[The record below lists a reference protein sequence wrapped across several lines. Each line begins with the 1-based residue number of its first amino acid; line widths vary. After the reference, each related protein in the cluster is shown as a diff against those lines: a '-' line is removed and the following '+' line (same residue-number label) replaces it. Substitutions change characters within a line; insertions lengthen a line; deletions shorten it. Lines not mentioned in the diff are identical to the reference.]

1 MRSER
6 SALVLFYSVLLD
18 IVVLS
23 AVFVAVLLLR
33 ARLPEVWRWNF
44 IPGPEPAL
52 KSFPPHTHLHLL
64 LPILPL
70 WLVALH
76 FAGVYKNLRGTTFPQ
91 LFARVTAASGFAF
104 LALIGL
110 IWSFQQHQFSRTL
123 LVGFLLVSWPALLAS
138 HRYISWRLRRMR
150 TSARDLRK
158 VLVIGRVEDA
168 RPLAIHLAQ
177 HPELSA
183 RLEGVVTAEA
193 DPEAFSQPEPTH
205 DDPTA
210 EADAE
215 DPPVIGSLE
224 DLPRLLEQRDI
235 HQVFMLGWRWDTATL
250 RQVAAVC
257 GELGVRF
264 AFNVSFL
271 GLRMGR
277 AEIQEYGDWTTLAF
291 SRTPTNEAALLL
303 KRFFDVIGA
312 GCALLALSPLLAAT
326 ALAIKLQDGGP
337 VLFAQ
342 ERSGLYGR
350 PFMMLKFRTMV
361 VNAEKLR
368 EQLEAQN
375 EMDGPVFKMKRDPRI
390 TRLGAFLRKTSI
402 DEFPQFW
409 NILRGEMS
417 LVGPRPPIPA
427 EVAQYERWQMRRLSM
442 KPGATCIWQVSG
454 RNEIDF
460 ETWMKLDLQYIDNW
474 SPWLDLKL
482 LLMTVPVLLLQKGA
496 R

>member
-6 SALVLFYSVLLD
+6 SALFLLYILLLD
-18 IVVLS
+18 VLVITV
-23 AVFVAVLLLR
+23 VFVAVLSLR
-33 ARLPEVWRWNF
+33 ARLPQLWPWDLF
-44 IPGPEPAL
+44 PGAESTL

-64 LPILPL
+64 APILPL
-70 WLVALH
+70 WLVAMH
-76 FAGVYKNLRGTTFPQ
+76 FAGVYKHPRSASFPQ

-104 LALIGL
+104 LVLVGL

-123 LVGFLLVSWPALLAS
+123 LVGFLLTSWPALLAT
-138 HRYISWRLRRMR
+138 HRFIAWRLRRLR
-150 TSARDLRK
+150 TPARDLQK

-168 RPLAIHLAQ
+168 RPLAAHLAQ
-177 HPELSA
+177 NPELAA

-205 DDPTA
+205 DDPA
-210 EADAE
+210 VEAGID

-235 HQVFMLGWRWDTATL
+235 HQVFMLGGRWDTATL
-250 RQVAAVC
+250 RHVAAVC

-271 GLRMGR
+271 GLRLGR
-277 AEIQEYGDWTTLAF
+277 AEIQEYGDWTTLTF

-303 KRFFDVIGA
+303 KRVFDLVGSSI
-312 GCALLALSPLLAAT
+312 ALVVFSPIMLAA
-326 ALAIKLQDGGP
+326 AIAIKLQDGGP

-350 PFMMLKFRTMV
+350 PFQVLKFRTMV
-361 VNAEKLR
+361 VDAEKR
-368 EQLEAQN
+368 RAALEAEN

-390 TRLGAFLRKTSI
+390 TRLGAFLRKSSI

-409 NILRGEMS
+409 NVFRGDMS

-442 KPGATCIWQVSG
+442 KPGITCIWQVSG

-460 ETWMKLDLQYIDNW
+460 ETWMKLDLQYIDAW

-482 LLMTVPVLLLQKGA
+482 ILMTVPVVLLQRGA